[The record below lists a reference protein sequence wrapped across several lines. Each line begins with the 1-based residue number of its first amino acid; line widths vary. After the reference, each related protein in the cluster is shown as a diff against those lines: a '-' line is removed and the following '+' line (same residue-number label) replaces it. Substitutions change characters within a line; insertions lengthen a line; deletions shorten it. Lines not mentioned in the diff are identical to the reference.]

1 MKPKRYYLETFGCQM
16 NVRDSEKMAGILE
29 REGYERT
36 ENPQH
41 ADLIVFNTCSI
52 REKAEQKFY
61 SRLGR
66 IKTIKK
72 HQPSLKIVI
81 AGCIAQQ
88 DGKAVFQRT
97 PYIDYILGP
106 QNIHRLTDIAQG
118 TMSIPYALEE
128 NPYLTQSN
136 LPSYRNRG
144 VTAWVNIMYGCN
156 NYCSYCVVPFTRGR
170 EQSRPSHDII
180 QEIKELEE
188 RNYKEITLLGQNVN
202 SYMSDCTFAELLYR
216 ISERTS
222 IDRIRFVTSHPK
234 DLGDD
239 LIYAM
244 RDLPKVCEHL
254 HLPLQSG
261 SSRLLSLMRRKYT
274 FEEYYEKVRKI
285 RENIPT
291 IAITSDIIVGFP
303 QETEQ
308 DHQETL
314 SALKTIGFDGLFAF
328 KYSSRPHT
336 HAATLDGHLDDNT
349 KSRRL
354 NDVITLQ
361 NSITDRINKK
371 LKGSVQQV
379 LIETYQTDSRNQQ
392 IFIGRTR
399 THKIVNIL
407 DRDDL
412 KPGMLISVR
421 IVKTARHSL
430 TGEVIEK

>member
-36 ENPQH
+36 EDPQH

-188 RNYKEITLLGQNVN
+188 RDYKEITLLGQNVN

-261 SSRLLSLMRRKYT
+261 SSRILSLMRRKYT

-399 THKIVNIL
+399 THKIVNN
-407 DRDDL
+407 
-412 KPGMLISVR
+412 
-421 IVKTARHSL
+421 
-430 TGEVIEK
+430 